1 MYHPVQANREGLPN
15 LLLKS
20 QQSCFYH
27 MTKHERREYFG
38 NAHKGKRK
46 SILERFYHVTKPAVM
61 DWKHC
66 WVLSEVQSLHTEP
79 PQLPE
84 EPATARP
91 RSRGGGSNEDDYR
104 VWNGDFAPS
113 FLPDYRNRV
122 LKQTECGEAL
132 LKAVDTVQMRSQIRR
147 DVPVN
152 EHRAVEQCKTV
163 NSKYS
168 SQHFSSFSS
177 RNSTAESF
185 IC

>member
-1 MYHPVQANREGLPN
+1 MKEENTLVMHIEGKESQFLNAFTMSQN
-15 LLLKS
+15 L
-20 QQSCFYH
+20 QWWIENTAGFYQ
-27 MTKHERREYFG
+27 KCK
-38 NAHKGKRK
+38 A
-46 SILERFYHVTKPAVM
+46 
-61 DWKHC
+61 
-66 WVLSEVQSLHTEP
+66 LHTEP

-113 FLPDYRNRV
+113 FLPDYRNCV